1 MSQNLNSA
9 VAVIGI
15 DIGKNSFHVCAFI
28 TATIDDALHF
38 TEEQKKEIIASYPS
52 HERQAR
58 VLGIPALGSG
68 RCFPLAEDRI
78 AIEHREIPRHW
89 ARIGGLDFGWHHSF
103 AAVELAHDRDS
114 DCVYVVRCYR
124 IKETSP
130 IIHAAALRGWG
141 KDLRWAWPRDGARE
155 TLEAAGI
162 PLSKQYEAQGLNMLP
177 EAACFEDGSVSVEAG
192 VMEML
197 TCMES
202 GRFKVFKEHLD
213 WFDEYRLFHRFD
225 GKMSKNTTTSSRRPG
240 MPA

>member
-38 TEEQKKEIIASYPS
+38 TEEQKKEIIA
-52 HERQAR
+52 
-58 VLGIPALGSG
+58 L
-68 RCFPLAEDRI
+68 
-78 AIEHREIPRHW
+78 
-89 ARIGGLDFGWHHSF
+89 
-103 AAVELAHDRDS
+103 ELAHDRDS

-197 TCMES
+197 TRMES